1 MIHTFRKIRAI
12 LTPGERKKLRV
23 LILSD
28 IVISIADILFLTLLL
43 ILIQFY
49 TGAVPSGKV
58 FSFLF
63 SGWAGDHHS
72 LWPMV
77 AFFLLFSVKN
87 LAGFLVYR
95 AQSRYLM
102 QVATRISRNKLLQY
116 LEGAWSGYVDT
127 DSSLQIREISYQP
140 MEFCQHVLGSMQQI
154 ITQTIL
160 ILLAVAAIVT
170 YNARLFV
177 LLLVILLP
185 PTFLVFYLI
194 RSRVRSVGVNIRSS
208 SEKSLQYLREALAGY
223 VESNIYEKNR
233 VFLDRYAIRQEEY
246 NRHLSDHIV
255 LQGIPSR
262 MIEIFALLGIVV
274 LLTLSH
280 WSGNTDN
287 SAILT
292 IGVFMAAAY
301 KIIPGIVKILNLS
314 GQINTY
320 AYATRNLQPVP
331 GGDVGAPG
339 GKVTSAGDVRHAGGE
354 APSGMIP
361 ARQETEDAIKKIF
374 SISFDQVKFSYG
386 DRMILNNQD
395 LRINAGDF
403 IGITGPSGK
412 GKTTIL
418 HLLLGFLAPDKGQIV
433 INDQV
438 TDTGERRKYWR
449 SISYVKQQPFLIHD
463 TILQNITLNGRS
475 CNEERFREALEVSG
489 LTGVIGSYPEKRD
502 KVIAENGKN
511 ISGGQRQRIA
521 FARALYK
528 DADLL
533 ILDEP
538 FSELDEVSERGI
550 LEYCREL
557 TKKGKA
563 VVLITHNKMNLSLCN
578 KIISLDE

>member
-1 MIHTFRKIRAI
+1 MVSTFRKIMTI
-12 LTPGERKKLRV
+12 LTLEERKKLRV
-23 LILSD
+23 LLLLD
-28 IVISIADILFLTLLL
+28 IIISIADILFLTLLL
-43 ILIQFY
+43 IIVQFY
-49 TGAVPSGKV
+49 TGSVPASK

-63 SGWAGDHHS
+63 SGLIDRHS
-72 LWPMV
+72 LWPV
-77 AFFLLFSVKN
+77 IVFFLLFSIKN

-95 AQSRYLM
+95 AQCRYLFN
-102 QVATRISRNKLLQY
+102 VASRISKNKLLQY
-116 LEGAWSGYVDT
+116 LEGAWSGYINT
-127 DSSLQIREISYQP
+127 DSSMQIREISYQP

-160 ILLAVAAIVT
+160 ILLTVIAIVS
-170 YNARLFV
+170 YNAKLFI

-185 PTFLVFYLI
+185 PTFVVFYLI
-194 RSRVRSVGVNIRSS
+194 RSRVRSVGANVRNS

-223 VESNIYEKNR
+223 VESNIYDRNR
-233 VFLDRYAIRQEEY
+233 VFLDRYSTRQEEY
-246 NRHLSDHIV
+246 NRHLSDHVV

-274 LLTLSH
+274 LLTLHH
-280 WSGNTDN
+280 WSGETDN

-320 AYATRNLQPVP
+320 AFSIRNLAPDLVP
-331 GGDVGAPG
+331 GEN
-339 GKVTSAGDVRHAGGE
+339 VTSGSP
-354 APSGMIP
+354 PSQGAADP
-361 ARQETEDAIKKIF
+361 AQKIL
-374 SISFDQVKFSYG
+374 SIAFDKVKFSYG
-386 DRMILNNQD
+386 DRIILNNQD
-395 LRINAGDF
+395 LQIRAGDF
-403 IGITGPSGK
+403 IGIAGPSGK

-418 HLLLGFLAPDKGQIV
+418 NLLLGFLAPDKGNIM
-433 INDQV
+433 INDRV
-438 TDTGERRKYWR
+438 TDIRERRGYWR
-449 SISYVKQQPFLIHD
+449 YISYVKQQPFLVHD

-475 CNEERFREALEVSG
+475 CDEQKFREALDVSG
-489 LTGVIGSYPEKRD
+489 LTAMINGFPEKRD
-502 KVIAENGKN
+502 QIIAENGKN

-538 FSELDEVSERGI
+538 FSELDEASERGI

-563 VVLITHNKMNLSLCN
+563 VVLITHNKINLSLCH